1 MHAFPCQRKYSHRR
15 FMYFL
20 LRNQF
25 PIACDLIRLIGNF
38 HRKSTCFSNKF
49 VWLIVRFCH
58 FQMSSGRCISIP
70 KAMYRRNAP
79 FSSSRVCTQSVAQSS
94 SSSRPLTFLTVHG
107 RLSYSHTR
115 MVDDRRDRAII
126 INLAS
131 RSHSKHWAANR
142 GVWKSCV
149 DRQSRRCMQS
159 CCENTQILYSL
170 SECHIAFFVLFLS
183 ILACCYCRVL
193 VIAKNIVYRIENATV
208 QD

>member
-142 GVWKSCV
+142 VYGNLALIDNRADACNRAV
-149 DRQSRRCMQS
+149 RTRRYCTHLAS
-159 CCENTQILYSL
+159 VTSL
-170 SECHIAFFVLFLS
+170 SL
-183 ILACCYCRVL
+183 CCFSRFWLV
-193 VIAKNIVYRIENATV
+193 VIAVCLSSQRI
-208 QD
+208 